1 MSEDA
6 SRVGLTLRES
16 EVVRLV
22 AEGYTYWEI
31 TDMLAVGSGFVRA
44 CLDRIYWN
52 FSCAGVTLN
61 HVPLRS
67 Y

>member
-1 MSEDA
+1 MSDDA
-6 SRVGLTLRES
+6 SRVGLTPRER

-44 CLDRIYWN
+44 CLYVSIG
-52 FSCAGVTLN
+52 SSSSAGVTLN
-61 HVPLRS
+61 PTTSRS
-67 Y
+67 C